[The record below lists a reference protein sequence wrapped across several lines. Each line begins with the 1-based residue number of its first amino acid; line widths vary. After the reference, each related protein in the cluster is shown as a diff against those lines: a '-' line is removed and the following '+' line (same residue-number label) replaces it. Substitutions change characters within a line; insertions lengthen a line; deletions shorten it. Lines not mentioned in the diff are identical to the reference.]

1 MTQQPTTPAGPAEP
15 TTADAAPEAVAAQ
28 ATSSADAAVAPE
40 DLEALREQLGRVP
53 RGVVEIAARCVCGR
67 PTVVRTAP
75 RLPDGSP
82 FPTSYY
88 LTHPA
93 AVKGCS
99 TLEAEHLMEQYNAE
113 LAADPELAAAYARAH
128 EDYLARRAELGTVEE
143 IEGVS
148 AGGMPTRVKC
158 LHALLGHALAA
169 GPGTNPVGDRTLAV
183 LKERGLWD
191 SERCSC

>member
-1 MTQQPTTPAGPAEP
+1 MTQQATTRPDERGAGP
-15 TTADAAPEAVAAQ
+15 DGVAAGAVPAQ

-40 DLEALREQLGRVP
+40 DLDALREQLGRVP
-53 RGVVEIAARCVCGR
+53 RGVVSIAARCVCGR

-99 TLEAEHLMEQYNAE
+99 TLEAEHLMEEYNAE
-113 LAADPELAAAYARAH
+113 LAEDPELAAAYARAH

-169 GPGTNPVGDRTLAV
+169 GPGTNPIGDRTLAV